1 MRRFVLIAS
10 SLTTALALA
19 ACSSSS
25 TPELRSAKDAGYKE
39 VACFVNTPGSE
50 YLLDSDLGV
59 VRRYNTQLYF
69 AHPTG
74 AHGEGVAEQF
84 SKQGVGTKAT
94 PCDSI
99 QVDPLHRGGADL
111 SVQGL
116 N

>member
-1 MRRFVLIAS
+1 MRRF
-10 SLTTALALA
+10 ALLLLPLAVA
-19 ACSSSS
+19 ACSSSNG
-25 TPELRSAKDAGYKE
+25 PELRSTKDAGYKE
-39 VACFVNTPGSE
+39 VACFVNTAGSE

-84 SKQGVGTKAT
+84 AKQGVGTKAV
-94 PCDSI
+94 PCDNI

-111 SVQGL
+111 STQGV